1 MLHFPFKDCAL
12 YGRKRRSTSSS
23 IVVTLSV
30 TFTSTDIDLTSYDLY
45 ENSKSAIFRKQYTV
59 FI

>member
-1 MLHFPFKDCAL
+1 MLHFLFKDCAL
-12 YGRKRRSTSSS
+12 YGRKRRSTSSR

-59 FI
+59 YI